1 MKVSII
7 AAVLSTAAFA
17 HAENVPRA
25 WGLKATRTQSVSLTA
40 AATAV
45 NAAPTV
51 ALNATVVN
59 CFVTLPAN
67 PLSAEGLATPFI
79 LQPPCSQSVNGQQ
92 SFAEAAILD
101 PATGA
106 LSIYHPLIIDAGTT
120 PLAPNVVPNLPP
132 NAMMALW
139 FGFNGGVLQL
149 QDANGLT
156 TNTSPTLKN
165 ANCVNGLPGVAGDVF
180 GQVSWCN
187 AQAFFAAANKA
198 IAAGLTVIP
207 PLGTDTLGNPCP
219 TSRSFEITDA
229 CPSDNVPTQY
239 LLNPVTRQTSQDTV
253 ANRAANANA
262 TVINNA
268 SDEALLASIIDP
280 LIGCTPF
287 QAPSLDNPGVMSSAL
302 ALSEIQANQLQAA
315 PIGLVPLNDPDCL
328 LTGAGTVSPQK
339 TNAYRL
345 GVNQPILSG
354 NAAATVDPTGV
365 TGALVPYC
373 NNMVAG
379 GPPFFAGFQNV
390 FINQGTPAANVGNNL
405 FTFLCERYLMS
416 LTQLGCPP
424 AAFQPVVCQ
433 VDGNGAATSCVITL
447 NGTTTTNTTGTAMPS
462 GIAAAPVTTSTVA
475 TTNTGFHHGWGHRHR
490 KNKY

>member
-1 MKVSII
+1 MHFSLI
-7 AAVLSTAAFA
+7 AALVSTASLAY
-17 HAENVPRA
+17 AENAPRA
-25 WGLKATRTQSVSLTA
+25 WGLKATSTQPFSSTA
-40 AATAV
+40 AATGVTAS
-45 NAAPTV
+45 PTV

-59 CFVTLPAN
+59 CFVTLPSN

-92 SFAEAAILD
+92 SFAEAAVLD

-106 LSIYHPLIIDAGTT
+106 ISIYHPLIMDAGTT
-120 PLAPNVVPNLPP
+120 PLAPNVVPQLPA
-132 NAMMALW
+132 NAVVGLW

-149 QDANGLT
+149 QDVNGGT
-156 TNTSPTLKN
+156 TNTSPTLMG
-165 ANCVNGLPGVAGDVF
+165 ADCVNGLPGVAGDVF
-180 GQVSWCN
+180 GQVSWCG
-187 AQAFFAAANKA
+187 AQAFFKAANTA
-198 IAAGLTVIP
+198 IAAGMLVIP

-239 LLNPVTRQTSQDTV
+239 LLNPLTRQTSQDTV
-253 ANRAANANA
+253 ANRAANTNA

-268 SDEALLASIIDP
+268 SDEALLASIVDP

-287 QAPSLDNPGVMSSAL
+287 QAPSIDNPGVMSSAL
-302 ALSEIQANQLQAA
+302 ALSEIQANQLQAQ

-328 LTGAGTVSPQK
+328 TTAAGVVSPDK

-345 GVNQPILSG
+345 GVNQPIVAGS
-354 NAAATVDPTGV
+354 AAATVDPTGV

-373 NNMVAG
+373 NNMVAIA
-379 GPPFFAGFQNV
+379 PPFFAGFQNV
-390 FINQGTPAANVGNNL
+390 FINQASPALNVGTNL

-416 LTQLGCPP
+416 LTQLVCPP

-433 VDGNGAATSCVITL
+433 LNGAGAASSCVITL
-447 NGTTTTNTTGTAMPS
+447 ATNTTGTALPT
-462 GIAAAPVTTSTVA
+462 GTAVAPVTTSTTAVS
-475 TTNTGFHHGWGHRHR
+475 NTGFHHGWRHRHR
-490 KNKY
+490 KYKY

>member
-1 MKVSII
+1 MQLSLIVTL
-7 AAVLSTAAFA
+7 LSTAALA
-17 HAENVPRA
+17 HAENAPRA
-25 WGLKATRTQSVSLTA
+25 WGLKATKTEPVSLTA

-45 NAAPTV
+45 GAAPTV

-59 CFVTLPAN
+59 CFVTLPTN
-67 PLSAEGLATPFI
+67 ILSAEGLATPFI
-79 LQPPCSQSVNGQQ
+79 LQPPCSQSVAGQQ
-92 SFAEAAILD
+92 SFAEATILD

-106 LSIYHPLIIDAGTT
+106 LSVYHPLIMDAGTT
-120 PLAPNVVPNLPP
+120 PLAPNVVPQLPA
-132 NAMMALW
+132 NAMIGLW

-156 TNTSPTLKN
+156 TNTSPSLKG
-165 ANCVNGLPGVAGDVF
+165 ADCVNGLPGVVGDVF
-180 GQVSWCN
+180 GQVSWCG
-187 AQAFFAAANKA
+187 AQAFFKAANTA

-268 SDEALLASIIDP
+268 SDEALLANIIDP

-328 LTGAGTVSPQK
+328 LTGAGTVSADK

-345 GVNQPILSG
+345 GVNQPITSG

-373 NNMVAG
+373 NNMVLV

-416 LTQLGCPP
+416 LTQLVCPP

-447 NGTTTTNTTGTAMPS
+447 NGTTTTNTTGTAMPT
-462 GIAAAPVTTSTVA
+462 GTAVAPVATTSTA
-475 TTNTGFHHGWGHRHR
+475 TTNTGFHHGWRHRHR